1 MLNNIRSAFC
11 LFKDKNEFWVVKFNI
26 PTPRDTFV
34 PCAFPSGPRTGTPS
48 FKTSV
53 FLCICPVSLLLT
65 GPACYLRYI
74 APVFETGVDP
84 TIVHKV
90 FCIQSWVVLC
100 ATWLILRLFLRCEAA
115 KIQIFVSG
123 DDFLSQTH
131 PCVMVQA
138 VSWAYFE
145 EEEFTS
151 SVLLRYADHKHVSC
165 QEMFHSISC
174 GLDLV

>member
-1 MLNNIRSAFC
+1 MGFELSSLTFQHLVIPLCRAPSLADHVPGHPHSRLQCFCASA
-11 LFKDKNEFWVVKFNI
+11 L
-26 PTPRDTFV
+26 
-34 PCAFPSGPRTGTPS
+34 
-48 FKTSV
+48 
-53 FLCICPVSLLLT
+53 LSLLLT

-74 APVFETGVDP
+74 APVFETRIDP

-138 VSWAYFE
+138 VS
-145 EEEFTS
+145 
-151 SVLLRYADHKHVSC
+151 
-165 QEMFHSISC
+165 
-174 GLDLV
+174 